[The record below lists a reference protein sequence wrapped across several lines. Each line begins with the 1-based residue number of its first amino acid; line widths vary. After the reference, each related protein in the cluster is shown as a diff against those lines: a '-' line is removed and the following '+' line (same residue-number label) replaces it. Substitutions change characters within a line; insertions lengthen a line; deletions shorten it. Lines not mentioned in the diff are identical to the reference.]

1 MVRDINVFI
10 REMAK
15 DPVASAQVDAKNKA
29 GLVQPLDVLV
39 DATAFTAAHKQ
50 KLLTLVQ
57 SQQNSNNDDKYA
69 DVGAPAASIYKTRKA
84 EVNAKHNFGMLKQ
97 SLEDQLKFEEK
108 KVALE
113 HDLGKLITKN

>member
-1 MVRDINVFI
+1 M
-10 REMAK
+10 
-15 DPVASAQVDAKNKA
+15 
-29 GLVQPLDVLV
+29 LV

-57 SQQNSNNDDKYA
+57 SQENSKNDDTYA

-97 SLEDQLKFEEK
+97 SLEDQLKFKEK

-113 HDLGKLITKN
+113 HDLRKLIIPASTPNIMFVFKSLAKEKLRKS